1 MATVGVKGLIMYGHY
16 CYQTVLPEFPI
27 TIVVQ
32 DQDFEFQDQ
41 DSPVHKP
48 KPQLQNW
55 LEKSLLM

>member
-48 KPQLQNW
+48 KPQLQN
-55 LEKSLLM
+55 